1 MTEGQRVRS
10 LASKAR
16 RLGVGDAT
24 AAPHH
29 HREDAPR
36 TPRRRF
42 QCTPRQRKGAFLCSL
57 AAAPRSRR
65 QNSRT
70 AEKALLHCCTAY
82 CSWGFEG
89 HSSANG
95 GRWAKLSKGYP
106 RSLWWLW
113 CGEVMSQPPTLSC
126 QWLCKIY
133 DITSMTFDPIRN
145 FTQSFNS
152 KNFHALIINYTYL
165 IILTTS
171 LFFTD
176 SLKFFLKSSVEY
188 FWSNIALIFR

>member
-29 HREDAPR
+29 HREDALK
-36 TPRRRF
+36 TPRRRY

-113 CGEVMSQPPTLSC
+113 CGEVMSQPPNSFM
-126 QWLCKIY
+126 
-133 DITSMTFDPIRN
+133 SMTMRNIRYYIHDFWSN
-145 FTQSFNS
+145 SKFYPVFNS
-152 KNFHALIINYTYL
+152 FFFDALIINYTYL
-165 IILTTS
+165 IVLTTS
-171 LFFTD
+171 
-176 SLKFFLKSSVEY
+176 
-188 FWSNIALIFR
+188 